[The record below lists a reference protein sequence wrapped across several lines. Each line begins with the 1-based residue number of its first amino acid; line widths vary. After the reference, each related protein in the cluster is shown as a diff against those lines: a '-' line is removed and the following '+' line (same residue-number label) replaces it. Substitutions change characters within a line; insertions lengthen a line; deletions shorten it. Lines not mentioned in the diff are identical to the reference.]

1 MGEVGGEINSGAF
14 KDSPH
19 VEWSSKYYKHDT
31 FIDKSQISL
40 AVGWLF
46 YHCDWF
52 NGNK

>member
-1 MGEVGGEINSGAF
+1 MLIHSGVF
-14 KDSPH
+14 KDFPH

-31 FIDKSQISL
+31 FIEKSQISL
-40 AVGWLF
+40 AIGWEF